1 MIKKLVTEIDSMP
14 HDGPVADLIGE
25 HVAVQ
30 CTTEDAIEGMSA
42 FLNKRKPKWAV

>member
-1 MIKKLVTEIDSMP
+1 MP
-14 HDGPVADLIGE
+14 HDRAVADLIGE